1 MSERILKALMQLF
14 AIVAKVNL
22 NDDEIRADQS
32 SRLIVKLFLQQ
43 DLPSELID
51 KYLKIFDEFIKE
63 RHSSTRKKDGTRKR
77 TSVNSVKVLRI
88 CTQINEELEQRQKV
102 IVLIRILE
110 FIFADPE
117 HSEKELEFAATV
129 ADTFNIESKEYEEIF
144 HFVESASKKIFEQ
157 ENQLIICSDKKQE
170 ESKNKCL
177 HSEGINGKV
186 IILRVQSVKTY
197 FVRYFGNQELLL
209 NGQLLPPSVI
219 KVFRQGSS
227 LKNSKINPIFYSD
240 VVTQFLSEENTEKIL
255 FTAEKSNMNLKLD
268 TKGYMKSP
276 LKKNLVN

>member
-32 SRLIVKLFLQQ
+32 SRLIVQLFLQQ
-43 DLPSELID
+43 DLPNELID
-51 KYLKIFDEFIKE
+51 KYLLIFDEFIKE

-117 HSEKELEFAATV
+117 HSEKELEFASTV
-129 ADTFNIESKEYEEIF
+129 ADTFHIESKEYEEIF
-144 HFVESASKKIFEQ
+144 HFVESGSK
-157 ENQLIICSDKKQE
+157 
-170 ESKNKCL
+170 
-177 HSEGINGKV
+177 
-186 IILRVQSVKTY
+186 
-197 FVRYFGNQELLL
+197 RYL
-209 NGQLLPPSVI
+209 N
-219 KVFRQGSS
+219 R
-227 LKNSKINPIFYSD
+227 KIN
-240 VVTQFLSEENTEKIL
+240 
-255 FTAEKSNMNLKLD
+255 
-268 TKGYMKSP
+268 
-276 LKKNLVN
+276 